1 LSDNPIATTI
11 VGAVKRR
18 RVVVPVLL
26 ALSGLGWAAAHAVAH
41 RLMMPERDAPPLGL
55 HDYLAYLTTST
66 ALCLALALPLAAG
79 AAAGRRWRGAS
90 LRSLW
95 FFGLVPLLGFA
106 GHSLVEPALAGD
118 GLATGVADVA
128 PVVLVGLLIQTSFAL
143 SAVAVARLVL
153 SVGEGLAH
161 ALAAPAHHRAKR
173 RPTVTP
179 RPRPRR
185 APTFSLATVHTGR
198 GPPLLPA

>member
-1 LSDNPIATTI
+1 M
-11 VGAVKRR
+11 
-18 RVVVPVLL
+18 PVLL

-41 RLMMPERDAPPLGL
+41 RSMMPEPGAPPAAPR
-55 HDYLAYLTTST
+55 DYLAYLTTST

-79 AAAGRRWRGAS
+79 AAAGRRWHGTS

-106 GHSLVEPALAGD
+106 GHAVVEPALGGAGI
-118 GLATGVADVA
+118 ATSLGEIA
-128 PVVLVGLLIQTSFAL
+128 PLVLVGLLLQTSFAL

-161 ALAAPAHHRAKR
+161 AVAPPAHR
-173 RPTVTP
+173 RGPHPPTTAP
-179 RPRPRR
+179 RPQSLRT
-185 APTFSLATVHTGR
+185 PTFSLGFVHTGR

>member
-1 LSDNPIATTI
+1 
-11 VGAVKRR
+11 
-18 RVVVPVLL
+18 VPVLL

-41 RLMMPERDAPPLGL
+41 RSMMPEPDAPPGGFQ
-55 HDYLAYLTTST
+55 DYLAYLTTST

-79 AAAGRRWRGAS
+79 AAAGRRWRGTS

-106 GHSLVEPALAGD
+106 GHSVVEPALAGA
-118 GLATGVADVA
+118 GLATGLAAVA

-153 SVGEGLAH
+153 AVGEGLAH
-161 ALAAPAHHRAKR
+161 ALAAPAHRRAPR
-173 RPTVTP
+173 RPTTAL
-179 RPRPRR
+179 RPQPLR
-185 APTFSLATVHTGR
+185 APTFSLAFVHTGR
-198 GPPLLPA
+198 GPPLLTA